1 MLRKIVAAIT
11 VAACIPAAAMAA
23 DYDLASYLSKVERD
37 NTTVSLSRSD
47 LSSAEQGVKQARAAL
62 LPTVALQGSFKR
74 NLLDMEQ
81 STAVAAD
88 LNRELEQTGSKLHP
102 LIRQDVDT
110 NFDNELTLA
119 LGVNQKIFDA
129 ESLARYQQAKTA
141 RTLRSQALE
150 TTRRAVRAAAKK
162 LYAQTQLAA
171 EVVAVMEAS
180 ERTAEETY
188 RNIER
193 KYKVGLAKE
202 LDMLMA
208 EVEWKSRIPKTAD
221 ARKNAEIS
229 LNAFKNLA
237 GIPLSEP
244 VALTENFAT
253 VPDLPAAPNL
263 DAVLSSRPDYA
274 IEVLSGDL
282 ADIARRAAF
291 GSFLP
296 TIGASFSYARG
307 GYYGHLS
314 ASDKYEFD
322 TMQLG
327 ATVTLPLFTGG
338 YRLSLM
344 ETAKIEQEKQA
355 LRLSQKRRDIEQDL
369 TSIRLR
375 LETAR
380 RGIETARLVAETAQR
395 ASALSK
401 AAFDSGLATQLSVS
415 QASTNL
421 DQARLG
427 LLNAQYEYR
436 SAYYDWEQSVGSRD

>member
-1 MLRKIVAAIT
+1 MLRTLFAAIV
-11 VAACIPAAAMAA
+11 VAVSISAAVSAA
-23 DYDLASYLSKVERD
+23 DYDLATYLSKVEAGNTVVALARRD
-37 NTTVSLSRSD
+37 LD
-47 LSSAEQGVKQARAAL
+47 SAAQSVVQARSAL
-62 LPTVALQGSFKR
+62 LPTVALQGSYKR
-74 NLLDMEQ
+74 NLLDLEQ
-81 STAVAAD
+81 STAVAASATAV
-88 LNRELEQTGSKLHP
+88 NGVYP
-102 LIRQDVDT
+102 FIRKDVDT
-110 NFDNELTLA
+110 NFDNELMLA

-129 ESLARYQQAKTA
+129 EALARYQQAKTG

-150 TTRRAVRAAAKK
+150 TTRWAVRASAKK
-162 LYAQTQLAA
+162 LYAQTQLAVS
-171 EVVAVMEAS
+171 VVSVMESS

-193 KYKVGLAKE
+193 KFKVGLAKE

-208 EVEWKSRIPKTAD
+208 EVDWKSRVPKTAD

-237 GIPLSEP
+237 GIALSEP
-244 VALTENFAT
+244 VVLTESLAA
-253 VPDLPAAPNL
+253 VPDLPAAPKL

-282 ADIARRAAF
+282 ADIARKAAF

-307 GYYGHLS
+307 GYYGHIS

-344 ETAKIEQEKQA
+344 ETAKIEQEKQS
-355 LRLSQKRRDIEQDL
+355 LKLSQKRRDIEQDL
-369 TSIRLR
+369 TSVRLR

-380 RGIETARLVAETAQR
+380 GGIDSARLVVETAQR
-395 ASALSK
+395 AAVLSK
-401 AAFDSGLATQLSVS
+401 AAFDNGLATQLSVS
-415 QASTNL
+415 QASTNF

-436 SAYYDWEQSVGSRD
+436 AAYYDWELATGASD